1 MRVRPLLENCMQAW
15 TPWTDSDIN
24 LLESVQVRAIRM
36 KSGLRGV
43 TYIEMLRDA

>member
-24 LLESVQVRAIRM
+24 LLENVHVRDIRM
-36 KSGLRGV
+36 SSALRGV